1 MVMKS
6 IFSIIC
12 QLVYGLIALYVAFL
26 VFEPLSWLGVTTV
39 FSVYALVFFI
49 WALKTAR
56 VFDRASGNGKQ
67 RSPAENPAENPAAT
81 DMQVLLVNADKDP
94 TKETTDYVALLD
106 QKNKH

>member
-39 FSVYALVFFI
+39 FSVYAFVFFI

-67 RSPAENPAENPAAT
+67 ISPAENPAET
-81 DMQVLLVNADKDP
+81 DTQVLLVNTDNDP
-94 TKETTDYVALLD
+94 TKEATDYVALLD
-106 QKNKH
+106 RKNKH